1 MSLDKTKE
9 LVKEN
14 RKLIL
19 CPALPFN
26 GNKRNWINILKK
38 QFEKYNIS
46 EDTVICDL
54 FGGSG
59 ILAHFFAWRYPNNK
73 VIYNDFDHYLDLF
86 NKLDK
91 INEMKAWGV
100 EFMNEKGYKKNDKI
114 NMEDKEIIL
123 QKLIELFGDKYEED
137 EKLFNVICANWCF
150 SGRNNLNGFLY
161 NKLSINPYKNNLD
174 EYILP
179 NIEVVNMDY
188 SNLIDKLKDD
198 KVFYVLDPPYLSTSK
213 SFYDNYWGIEKT
225 CDIIE
230 LCLKNECILFESDK
244 SEILPLFE
252 LIERFGGSKKKIN
265 KKSCSPKSLGGR
277 SNSKDYYV
285 LFNLDLD
292 IVEKKE
298 EKKETEEKIKLTPQE
313 IELIKKLRSEQN

>member
-1 MSLDKTKE
+1 MSE
-9 LVKEN
+9 VK
-14 RKLIL
+14 KLML
-19 CPALPFN
+19 SPPLPFN
-26 GNKRNWINILKK
+26 GNKRNWISTLKK
-38 QFEKYNIS
+38 QFENFEFDDDI
-46 EDTVICDL
+46 VICDL

-73 VIYNDFDHYLDLF
+73 VIYNDYDHYLDLF
-86 NKLDK
+86 EKIDK
-91 INEMKAWGV
+91 INEMKTWGLQ
-100 EFMNEKGYKKNDKI
+100 FMEQQGYKKNDKI
-114 NMEDKEIIL
+114 SMEDKAVIL
-123 QKLIELFGDKYEED
+123 ENLKYFFGENYEDDNKLY
-137 EKLFNVICANWCF
+137 NVICSNWCF

-179 NIEVVNMDY
+179 NIEVVNLDY
-188 SNLIDKLKDD
+188 LNLIEKLKDE

-252 LIERFGGSKKKIN
+252 LLERFCKFEIN
-265 KKSCSPKSLGGR
+265 EQSSTPKALGGR

-285 LFNLDLD
+285 LFNSKIKIL
-292 IVEKKE
+292 EEKE
-298 EKKETEEKIKLTPQE
+298 EKKEIAVANEKIKLTPEE
-313 IELIKKLRSEQN
+313 IELIKKLRSEEIKTN

>member
-1 MSLDKTKE
+1 MSLDKPKE
-9 LVKEN
+9 LDKP
-14 RKLIL
+14 KLIL

-38 QFEKYNIS
+38 QFEKYEIP
-46 EDTVICDL
+46 EDTIICDL

-73 VIYNDFDHYLDLF
+73 IIYNDYDHYLDLF
-86 NKLDK
+86 NKIDK

-100 EFMNEKGYKKNDKI
+100 ELMNEKGYKKNDKI
-114 NMEDKEIIL
+114 NMEDKDIIL
-123 QKLIELFGDKYEED
+123 QKLAELFGDKYEED

-150 SGRNNLNGFLY
+150 SGRNNLNGYLY

-179 NIEVVNMDY
+179 NIEVVNLDY
-188 SNLIDKLKDD
+188 SKLIEKLKDD

-252 LIERFGGSKKKIN
+252 LLERFGETHVN
-265 KKSCSPKSLGGR
+265 KKACTPKALGGR

-285 LFNLDLD
+285 LFNSKLD
-292 IVEKKE
+292 IIEKE
-298 EKKETEEKIKLTPQE
+298 VKKETEEKIKLTPEE
-313 IELIKKLRSEQN
+313 IELIKKLRNHQ